1 MRKFIELSVDTL
13 ANFPVKEKKGML
25 PVEPDLVFDFYLFP
39 KIYII
44 DDMVGSLSRYLTH
57 NVELSDGAVEL
68 KKDDLRSNFTHVYII
83 SDYDTAVDD
92 ISDDIHIF
100 RNKDNSALFLSEE
113 FVSALNNLKTD
124 YILYRWHQ

>member
-1 MRKFIELSVDTL
+1 
-13 ANFPVKEKKGML
+13 
-25 PVEPDLVFDFYLFP
+25 
-39 KIYII
+39 
-44 DDMVGSLSRYLTH
+44 MVGSLSRYLTH

-100 RNKDNSALFLSEE
+100 RNEDNSALFLSEE

>member
-57 NVELSDGAVEL
+57 NVELSDGAVG
-68 KKDDLRSNFTHVYII
+68 
-83 SDYDTAVDD
+83 
-92 ISDDIHIF
+92 
-100 RNKDNSALFLSEE
+100 
-113 FVSALNNLKTD
+113 
-124 YILYRWHQ
+124 